1 VEEIKHPPLEPR
13 DGEMSKN
20 CNMFESVTNQLTQET
35 GRNRMWQNRSVIV
48 LALIVLAIMII
59 GWVVQLAG
67 GLQQRRVSP
76 SRSMMKVMMMNS
88 STSSADHLNHRNV

>member
-1 VEEIKHPPLEPR
+1 
-13 DGEMSKN
+13 MSN
-20 CNMFESVTNQLTQET
+20 NRNMFKSVTNQLTQET

-67 GLQQRRVSP
+67 GLQQRRVSQ
-76 SRSMMKVMMMNS
+76 SQSMMKDDDDEFVHFVGGPS
-88 STSSADHLNHRNV
+88 NHRNV

>member
-13 DGEMSKN
+13 DGEMSN
-20 CNMFESVTNQLTQET
+20 NRNMFESVTNQLTQET

-67 GLQQRRVSP
+67 GLQQRRVSQ
-76 SRSMMKVMMMNS
+76 SQSMMKVMMMNS
-88 STSSADHLNHRNV
+88 STSSADV